1 MSDGNDCIRF
11 QNQDTSSKHISAA
24 VASIDGDLRHS
35 EMVIESRRRS
45 AWQLLLLPLRVVI
58 ALLVII
64 SEIARPVYR
73 PLVSWFSSLS
83 VVRHFS
89 EFVGSLPRTAILV
102 LFVVPLAIAEPLKVY
117 ALIVIARGHVIT
129 GLVIIALAYL
139 MSFLLVER
147 LFHAGR
153 EKLLTYGW
161 LRWIMDRVEIVRNW
175 IAEIK
180 EGVITAVRGWL

>member
-1 MSDGNDCIRF
+1 MFI
-11 QNQDTSSKHISAA
+11 KH
-24 VASIDGDLRHS
+24 
-35 EMVIESRRRS
+35 RRQK
-45 AWQLLLLPLRVVI
+45 AWQFLLLPLRLVI
-58 ALLVII
+58 AVLVII

-73 PLVSWFSSLS
+73 PLVRWFASLS
-83 VVRHFS
+83 IVKHFG
-89 EFVGSLPRTAILV
+89 EFVGSLPRGVILV

-117 ALIVIARGHVIT
+117 ALIIIAKGHVIS

-161 LRWIMDRVEIVRNW
+161 LKWIMDRVEIVRNW
-175 IAEIK
+175 VSEIK
-180 EGVITAVRGWL
+180 ESVVASVRGWLGYPGS

>member
-1 MSDGNDCIRF
+1 M
-11 QNQDTSSKHISAA
+11 A
-24 VASIDGDLRHS
+24 
-35 EMVIESRRRS
+35 IERQRGS
-45 AWQLLLLPLRVVI
+45 AWQFALLPLRLLI
-58 ALLVII
+58 AVFVII

-73 PLVSWFSSLS
+73 PLVNWFSSLS
-83 VVRHFS
+83 IVKHFG
-89 EFVGSLPRTAILV
+89 EFVGSLPRATILV
-102 LFVVPLAIAEPLKVY
+102 LFVVPLAIAEPLKIY
-117 ALIVIARGHVIT
+117 ALFVIARGHVIT

-161 LRWIMDRVEIVRNW
+161 LKWIMDRVETMRNW

-180 EGVITAVRGWL
+180 ESVITTARGWLG

>member
-1 MSDGNDCIRF
+1 
-11 QNQDTSSKHISAA
+11 
-24 VASIDGDLRHS
+24 
-35 EMVIESRRRS
+35 MVIRHRRRP
-45 AWQLLLLPLRVVI
+45 AWQFLLLPLRLVI

-73 PLVSWFSSLS
+73 PLVNWFSALTI
-83 VVRHFS
+83 VKHFG
-89 EFVGSLPRTAILV
+89 EIVGSLPRAVILV

-117 ALIVIARGHVIT
+117 ALFIIARGHVIS

-153 EKLLTYGW
+153 DKLLTYGW
-161 LRWIMDRVEIVRNW
+161 LKWIMDRVETVRDW
-175 IAEIK
+175 IAETK
-180 EGVITAVRGWL
+180 ESVIAAVRGWLG